1 MIILGGGAF
10 KQTSSV
16 NPHITA
22 TITADSNP
30 VNFTSLGAADYLI
43 YRAGQTL
50 ANGYKKSGGGGLITV
65 TEYDPSNVYSLDE
78 QNKAARTYTATDAT
92 PSNPTNVI
100 ANARVVNYGT
110 NQQGGVN
117 IVLPA
122 GIATRTAKLY
132 VMGYGNIAEACS
144 FSAVCTL
151 SDSSASQTTSFTG
164 ATNAD
169 NFLRIDLDYSAA
181 ANSQTLNVIWRL
193 NTCTTSAV
201 RAAHFGGAW
210 VSS

>member
-1 MIILGGGAF
+1 MMILGGGAF

-22 TITADSNP
+22 SINADSNP
-30 VNFTSLGAADYLI
+30 VNLTSLGGADYLI
-43 YRAGQTL
+43 YRAGQTF

-65 TEYDPSNVYSLDE
+65 TEYDPSNVYTLDE
-78 QNKAARTYTATDAT
+78 ENKTARTYTATDAT
-92 PSNPTNVI
+92 PSNPTNSQ
-100 ANARVVNYGT
+100 AHARIVNYGT

-132 VMGYGNIAEACS
+132 VMGYGNIDEACS

-151 SDSSASQTTSFTG
+151 SDSSASQTVNFTG

-169 NFLRIDLDYSAA
+169 NFIRIDLDYSANS
-181 ANSQTLNVIWRL
+181 NSQTLNVIWRM
-193 NTCTTSAV
+193 NTITNNAV
-201 RAAHFGGAW
+201 RAVHFGAAW
-210 VSS
+210 VSA